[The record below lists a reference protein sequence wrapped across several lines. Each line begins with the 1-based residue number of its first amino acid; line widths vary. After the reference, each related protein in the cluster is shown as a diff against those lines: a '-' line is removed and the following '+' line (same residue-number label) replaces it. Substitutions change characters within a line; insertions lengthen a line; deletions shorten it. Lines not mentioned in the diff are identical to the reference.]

1 MARAYT
7 AELRERVLLACE
19 RGGLSR
25 ASIAVLFGVGE
36 STLCR
41 WRQAWR
47 TEGRRGAKPHAG
59 GATPRLGKAALGK
72 LGELVAES
80 NGRTLAAEYAAGL
93 FERAG
98 VKASGPTVCR
108 ALKKLGLPRKKGAAR
123 RGAGPVGCR
132 GGASRLAGRAGQ
144 GRAAAPRFPR

>member
-7 AELRERVLLACE
+7 AELRGRVLLACE

-25 ASIAVLFGVGE
+25 ASVAVLFGVGE
-36 STLCR
+36 STLHR
-41 WRQAWR
+41 RRQAWR
-47 TEGRRGAKPHAG
+47 TEGRREAKPHAG
-59 GATPRLGKAALGK
+59 GATPRLGKAALDK
-72 LGELVAES
+72 LGELVAEG
-80 NGRTLAAEYAAGL
+80 NDRTLAGYAAGL

-108 ALKKLGLPRKKGAAR
+108 ALKKLGLPRKRGAAR

-144 GRAAAPRFPR
+144 GRAAAPRLAR

>member
-25 ASIAVLFGVGE
+25 ASVAGLFGVGE
-36 STLCR
+36 STLYR

-47 TEGRRGAKPHAG
+47 AEGRREAKPHG
-59 GATPRLGKAALGK
+59 GGPAPRLGEAALDR

-80 NGRTLAAEYAAGL
+80 NDRTLAEYAAGL
-93 FERAG
+93 LERAG

-108 ALKKLGLPRKKGAAR
+108 ALKKLGLPRKKDAAR
-123 RGAGPVGCR
+123 GRAGPAR
-132 GGASRLAGRAGQ
+132 SRPGAIGLAGRAGQ
-144 GRAAAPRFPR
+144 H

>member
-19 RGGLSR
+19 RGGLGR
-25 ASIAVLFGVGE
+25 ASVAVLFGVGE

-41 WRQAWR
+41 RRQAWR
-47 TEGRRGAKPHAG
+47 TEGRREAKPHAG
-59 GATPRLGKAALGK
+59 GPAPRLDATALEA
-72 LGELVAES
+72 LEALVAEG
-80 NGRTLAAEYAAGL
+80 NDRTLAEYAAGL

-98 VKASGPTVCR
+98 VKASGATVCR

-123 RGAGPVGCR
+123 RGAGPAGCR
-132 GGASRLAGRAGQ
+132 GGASRLAGRAGR